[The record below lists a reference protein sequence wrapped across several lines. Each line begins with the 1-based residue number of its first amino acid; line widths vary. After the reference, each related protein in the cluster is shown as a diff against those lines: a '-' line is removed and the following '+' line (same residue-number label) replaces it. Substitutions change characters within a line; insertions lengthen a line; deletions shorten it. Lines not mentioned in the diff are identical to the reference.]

1 MTISEIHPHQLK
13 PHPRNAAIDGADA
26 ADDAA
31 GAQLQLFPALPPAIE
46 AALRASI
53 ERFGVLVPVV
63 QDQQGR
69 ILDGHHRAR
78 IAATLGV
85 KYRVDV
91 VRVRDEDEARDIQR
105 TLNADRR
112 QLTEAQRREIVAA
125 LASETVTIEGETVG
139 THSPNAIAG
148 ALGVSEKTVRDDLD
162 DLRTGTKVNLPDKRL
177 GLDGKVYPARRPV
190 VVATLNTAE
199 ALRAQ
204 RALLDLG
211 DQVPFDD
218 APKGAT
224 AITPVQLA
232 RAQQAQQRA
241 ERAENR
247 LTAPPEGTYRC
258 LVIDPPWPVE
268 KILREERPNQDAFD
282 YPTMPLEAIR
292 CLPVGELADSAG
304 CHVYLWTTQKH
315 LRDAFALF
323 EAWGVS
329 YQCLMTWVKPTG
341 MTPYS
346 WMYNTEHVL
355 FGRVGNLPL
364 ERMGLKLSFEAPAI
378 RHSQKPGVFYE
389 RVLAASPGPRLE
401 LFARSPRAGF
411 DAWGNEVR

>member
-1 MTISEIHPHQLK
+1 MT
-13 PHPRNAAIDGADA
+13 
-26 ADDAA
+26 
-31 GAQLQLFPALPPAIE
+31 AQLQLFPALPPAIE

-69 ILDGHHRAR
+69 ILDGQHRSR

-91 VRVRDEDEARDIQR
+91 VQVRDEDEARDIQR

-112 QLTEAQRREIVAA
+112 QLTEAQRREIATDLFSKGHSETAVAA
-125 LASETVTIEGETVG
+125 V
-139 THSPNAIAG
+139 
-148 ALGVSEKTVRDDLD
+148 LGVSQPTAHRLKDDLIQVN
-162 DLRTGTKVNLPDKRL
+162 KVDLPDRIA
-177 GLDGKVYPARRPV
+177 GLDGKSYPARRPT
-190 VVATLNTAE
+190 VVAALDTAE
-199 ALRAQ
+199 AARAQ

-218 APKGAT
+218 APEGDT

-232 RAQQAQQRA
+232 RAQKAQQRA

-247 LTAPPEGTYRC
+247 LAAPPEGTYRC

-282 YPTMPLEAIR
+282 YRTMELEAIR
-292 CLPVGELADSAG
+292 CLPLGELADGAG
-304 CHVYLWTTQKH
+304 YHVYLWTTQKH
-315 LRDAFALF
+315 LRDAFVLF
-323 EAWGVS
+323 DAWGVS

-355 FGRVGNLPL
+355 FGRVGHLPL
-364 ERMGLKLSFEAPAI
+364 ERMGLTLSFEAPVT
-378 RHSQKPGVFYE
+378 RHSQKPDVFYE

-411 DAWGNEVR
+411 DAWGNEVNGQQY